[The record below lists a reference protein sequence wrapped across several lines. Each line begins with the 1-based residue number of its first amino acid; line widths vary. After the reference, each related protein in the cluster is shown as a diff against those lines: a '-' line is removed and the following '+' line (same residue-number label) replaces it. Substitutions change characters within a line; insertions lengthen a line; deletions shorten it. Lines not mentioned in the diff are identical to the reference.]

1 MEPIIALA
9 QVHKRVAFAC
19 LFIGLLACTARGQS
33 VDDVHIIPQV
43 RPKQHNS
50 LDDKT
55 SIEGRS
61 RTGPLRVDVSLV
73 LVPVN
78 VSDSQNH
85 PVVNLKKEDFALY
98 DDDKLQQIQYFSAEQ
113 EPLSIVL
120 LVDVSKS
127 MAQKIDTE
135 QAAIAEFFKN
145 ANPEDEYFAITF
157 SDRPRELVD
166 STQSVDEMQQKLAR
180 VQPGGPTAMLDAI
193 YLAVSKLRSARY
205 KRKAILL
212 FSDGGDNASHYT
224 MREIKSLVR
233 ESDVQIYAVGLFD
246 TTFFGAFEGKMGG
259 IWLSEITDATGGR
272 TITVDSKEKLPTAAG
287 EISRE
292 LRNQYLL
299 GYRAPNAAA
308 SRWRAIKVKV
318 TPTATDDPLRAYYK
332 KGYITAE

>member
-9 QVHKRVAFAC
+9 QVHKRVAFAFV
-19 LFIGLLACTARGQS
+19 FIGLLVCTAYGQS
-33 VDDVHIIPQV
+33 VDDVHIVPQV
-43 RPKQHNS
+43 KPKQRNS
-50 LDDKT
+50 AEEKT
-55 SIEGRS
+55 LIEGRS
-61 RTGPLRVDVSLV
+61 RPGPLRVDVNLV

-78 VSDSQNH
+78 VSDSQNR
-85 PVVNLKKEDFALY
+85 PVVNLRKEAFALY
-98 DDDKLQQIQYFSAEQ
+98 DDDRLQQIQYFSEEQ
-113 EPLSIVL
+113 EPLSIAM

-127 MAQKIDTE
+127 MTQKIDIE
-135 QAAIAEFFKN
+135 RAAIAEFFQN
-145 ANPEDEYFAITF
+145 ANPDDEYFAITF

-166 STQSVDEMQQKLAR
+166 STQSMDEMQQKLAR

-193 YLAVSKLRSARY
+193 YLAISKLRSARY

-246 TTFFGAFEGKMGG
+246 TMFFGAFEGKMGR

-272 TITVDSKEKLPTAAG
+272 TITVDSKEKLPMAAG

-318 TPTATDDPLRAYYK
+318 NPVANDNPLRAYYK